1 MAISSAACGEP
12 YLLAEASESTSTGR
26 TPQGAGA
33 VAIPGGLHGREATLS
48 LATMTYLIRLSV
60 ISALLVSG
68 AAAAQTSPPVT
79 PMTPDVMDKYEQ
91 TLPSADFIRRD
102 AMVPMRDGVKLYTV
116 IVMKKGTAN
125 APILLSRTPYDA
137 HHSTHRVASQRIVDI
152 LEIMDAEF
160 AEDGYIRVYQDIRG
174 LHRSEGDWVLNRP
187 LAGPLNDTGI
197 DESTDAYDTI
207 EWLVKNTPESNG
219 KVGIIG
225 SSYLGFTTLMA
236 EINPHPALK
245 AAVPQSPMVDGWM
258 GDDWFHNGAFRVNSL
273 GFPVGQGTNK
283 AKGGGEFALGGGD
296 HYTRY
301 LEAGSVADL
310 VKMLGIGH
318 YPGIRKFLDN
328 PAYTEFWSLQA
339 VDKWLA
345 AQPLKVPTLLEVG
358 QWDQED
364 SYGAPAVYRA
374 MEPKDK
380 NNDMVFLH
388 IGPWR
393 HSGANHYGHD
403 LGALTFTGDT
413 AREWR
418 VKYVKPFFDHYLKGG
433 PDPKTPPVLTYATGA
448 NQWNISQRWPMG
460 VAKPLYLAA
469 GGAVTFDKPKASG
482 REDYISDP
490 AKPVPFL
497 PRPIDM
503 DDASQWKPW
512 LIRDQRFVSE
522 RPDVAS
528 WKSAPL
534 AKAVH
539 IMGAP
544 EVELFASTTG
554 TDSDWVVKL
563 IDVYPNDVPE
573 AASQGAKPSMAG
585 YELAVG
591 IEIFRGRYV
600 RDFAKPVPL
609 KPGKVE
615 RYGWKLP
622 DVDHVFLPGHRIMVQ
637 IQSTLFPLYDRN
649 PQTFVENIMYAKP
662 GDYRKATQS
671 IWFGGANA
679 SAVVLPVVP

>member
-1 MAISSAACGEP
+1 MK
-12 YLLAEASESTSTGR
+12 
-26 TPQGAGA
+26 
-33 VAIPGGLHGREATLS
+33 TLS
-48 LATMTYLIRLSV
+48 RFVS
-60 ISALLVSG
+60 LLLF
-68 AAAAQTSPPVT
+68 AAASASAQNPPPVT
-79 PMTPDVMDKYEQ
+79 PMTSDFIEKYEQ

-116 IVMKKGTAN
+116 VVMKKGTAN

-137 HHSTHRVASQRIVDI
+137 HKATHRVASQRGVDI
-152 LEIMDAEF
+152 LEVMDAEF
-160 AEDGYIRVYQDIRG
+160 FADGYIRVYQDIRG
-174 LHRSEGDWVLNRP
+174 LHGSEGAWVLNRP

-207 EWLVKNTPESNG
+207 DWLVKNTPESNG
-219 KVGIIG
+219 KVGVIG

-236 EINPHPALK
+236 QINPHPALK
-245 AAVPQSPMVDGWM
+245 ATVPQSPMVDGWM
-258 GDDWFHNGAFRVNSL
+258 GDDWFHNGAFRAGSL
-273 GFPVGQGTNK
+273 SFPVGQGTNK
-283 AKGGGEFALGGGD
+283 ANGGGDFALGAGD
-296 HYTRY
+296 DYTLY
-301 LEAGSVADL
+301 LQAGSMADFA
-310 VKMLGIGH
+310 KMLGIEKF
-318 YPGIRKFLDN
+318 PGVRKFLDN
-328 PAYTEFWSLQA
+328 PAYTDFWSLQA

-345 AQPLKVPTLLEVG
+345 AQPLTVPTLLEVG

-374 MEPKDK
+374 LEPKDK
-380 NNDMVFLH
+380 NNDMVALH

-393 HSGANHYGHD
+393 HSGANHYGYD

-418 VKYVKPFFDHYLKGG
+418 VRYVKPFFDHYLKGG
-433 PDPKTPPVLTYATGA
+433 PDPKTPPVLTYATGV
-448 NQWNISQRWPMG
+448 NQWNKSSRWPMG
-460 VAKPLYLAA
+460 TAMPIYLAA
-469 GGAVTFDKPKASG
+469 NGAATFERPGSGGH
-482 REDYISDP
+482 EEYISDP

-503 DDASQWKPW
+503 SDASQWKPW

-534 AKAVH
+534 DEAVH

-544 EVELFASTTG
+544 QVELFASTTG

-573 AASQGAKPSMAG
+573 VASQGAKPSMAG
-585 YELAVG
+585 YELPIG
-591 IEIFRGRYV
+591 IEIFRGRYLKS
-600 RDFAKPVPL
+600 FAKPAPL

-615 RYGWKLP
+615 HYRWTLP

-637 IQSTLFPLYDRN
+637 VQSTLFPLYDRN
-649 PQTFVENIMYAKP
+649 PQTYVDNIMYARP
-662 GDYRKATQS
+662 GDYKKAMQS
-671 IWFGGANA
+671 IWFGGSSA
-679 SAVVLPVVP
+679 SAVVLPVVR